1 VSNLSRSAIRARFAE
16 IVARD
21 DDAIN
26 LAEAALII
34 AAEEYARLDIALY
47 LEKLDHFGDLARE
60 RVGKVMDAHDAIVAL
75 NATLFEELGFRGNRE
90 HYRDPR
96 NSFLNAVIDRRTG
109 IPITLAVVYME
120 VARRI
125 GLFIQ
130 GVGLPLHFVAKHR
143 SASGDIF
150 IDPFNGGRLIGE
162 IGCAEMLAQMSGG
175 RMALKPEHLEAVTTK
190 QILTRMLNNLLGVY
204 STSDP
209 HRALAAI
216 ERILILNPDSPNH
229 TRDHGLLLAL
239 TGDNQGAISELE
251 LYLELL
257 PDAPDAETIG
267 EQIKT
272 IKQNRARLN

>member
-1 VSNLSRSAIRARFAE
+1 VSNPSQSAIRARFAE

-26 LAEAALII
+26 LAEAALLI

-47 LEKLDHFGDLARE
+47 LEKLDHFGDLARA
-60 RVGKVMDAHDAIVAL
+60 RVGAGVDAHDAIVAL
-75 NATLFEELGFRGNRE
+75 NATLFEKLGFRGNRE
-90 HYRDPR
+90 QYRDPR
-96 NSFLNAVIDRRTG
+96 NSFLNAVIDRHTG
-109 IPITLAVVYME
+109 IPITLTVVYME

-130 GVGLPLHFVAKHR
+130 GVGLPLHFVAKHP

-162 IGCAEMLAQMSGG
+162 IGCAEILSQMSGG

-216 ERILILNPDSPNH
+216 ERILILNPGSPNH

-239 TGDNQGAISELE
+239 TGDNQGAITELE
-251 LYLELL
+251 LYLDLL
-257 PDAPDAETIG
+257 RDAPDAETIR

>member
-1 VSNLSRSAIRARFAE
+1 MSKPSHPDLRARFAE

-26 LAEAALII
+26 LAEAALLI
-34 AAEEYARLDIALY
+34 AAEEYPRLDIAVY
-47 LEKLDHFGDLARE
+47 LEKLDYFGDLARE
-60 RVGKVMDAHDAIVAL
+60 RVGNQMDAHDALAAL

-90 HYRDPR
+90 HYGDPR
-96 NSFLNAVIDRRTG
+96 NSYLNAVIDRRTG
-109 IPITLAVVYME
+109 IPITLTIVYME

-125 GLFIQ
+125 GLFVQ
-130 GVGLPLHFVAKHR
+130 GVGLPMHFVAKHQ
-143 SASGDIF
+143 SASGDMF

-162 IGCAEMLAQMSGG
+162 IGCAEILAELSGG
-175 RMALKPEHLEAVTTK
+175 RMALRPEYLEAVTTK
-190 QILTRMLNNLLGVY
+190 QILTRILNNLLGIY

-239 TGDNQGAISELE
+239 TGNNQNAIAELE
-251 LYLELL
+251 RYLALI
-257 PDAPDAETIG
+257 PNAPDAETIR

-272 IKQNRARLN
+272 IKQNRAQLN

>member
-1 VSNLSRSAIRARFAE
+1 M
-16 IVARD
+16 VARE

-26 LAEAALII
+26 LAEAALLI
-34 AAEEYARLDIALY
+34 AAEEYPRLDIALY

-60 RVGKVMDAHDAIVAL
+60 RVGNLMDAHDAIAAL
-75 NATLFEELGFRGNRE
+75 NATLFDQLGFRGNRE
-90 HYRDPR
+90 QYRDPR
-96 NSFLNAVIDRRTG
+96 NSYLNAVIDRRTG
-109 IPITLAVVYME
+109 IPITLTVVYME

-125 GLFIQ
+125 GLFVQ
-130 GVGLPLHFVAKHR
+130 GVGLPMHFVAKHR
-143 SASGDIF
+143 AATGDIY

-162 IGCAEMLAQMSGG
+162 IGCAEILAQMSGG
-175 RMALKPEHLEAVTTK
+175 RMALRPEYLEAVTPK

-216 ERILILNPDSPNH
+216 ERILLLNPDSPSH

-239 TGDNQGAISELE
+239 TGDNQNAIAELE
-251 LYLELL
+251 RYLVLF
-257 PDAPDAETIG
+257 PDAPDAETIR

-272 IKQNRARLN
+272 VKQNRARLN